1 MILSDTQRKILLAVV
16 MQANASEAEMARL
29 LGIREHIVRRT
40 VRMFLE
46 RKIFI
51 QRSAFVNPFVLGLT
65 HHSTKLSL
73 PLESQK
79 YYLKFRDI
87 LASVDGSVAVIEHGG
102 AHALELRTY
111 SHGLSHLQSIFETIA
126 KQFSHPFHIHESLT
140 ILEHEYPGLS
150 PSGQL
155 DQDRPILGFGPL
167 PAGSAA
173 IQLEERDHAILF
185 ALCNSKYMSWNQV
198 ARELSMP
205 TSTLIHRIANLE
217 KKGVI
222 QGHYYVLD
230 VKVFNDLP
238 VLLQVS
244 SRVLKEDDR
253 LAIRE
258 FCRLHPK
265 IAWMSI
271 LLGSI
276 SAEILVRVQSHEEA
290 RAIMSDISDRFVG
303 MIDRVY
309 MTPPLKFFKWSD
321 YPFKKFVP
329 FGVA

>member
-1 MILSDTQRKILLAVV
+1 M
-16 MQANASEAEMARL
+16 
-29 LGIREHIVRRT
+29 
-40 VRMFLE
+40 
-46 RKIFI
+46 
-51 QRSAFVNPFVLGLT
+51 
-65 HHSTKLSL
+65 LSL

-79 YYLKFRDI
+79 HYAKFRDV

-102 AHALELRTY
+102 AHQLELRTY
-111 SHGLSHLQSIFETIA
+111 SPSSWHLQNIFETIG
-126 KQFSHPFHIHESLT
+126 QNFLHPFHIHESLM
-140 ILEHEYPGLS
+140 ILEHEYSGLS
-150 PSGQL
+150 PTAPIAKN
-155 DQDRPILGFGPL
+155 RPILGFGPH
-167 PAGSAA
+167 PPGSIA

-205 TSTLIHRIANLE
+205 ASTLTNRIANLE

-238 VLLQVS
+238 ILLQVS

-265 IAWMSI
+265 VAWMSI

-276 SAEILVRVQSHEEA
+276 SAEILVCVQSHEEA
-290 RAIMSDISDRFVG
+290 RAIMSDISDRFAGV
-303 MIDRVY
+303 IDRVY

-321 YPFKKFVP
+321 YPFKKYVP
-329 FGVA
+329 FGLA